1 MENSIEVPFTT
12 TSRSLNQ
19 LGVRNPPAA
28 SNNMKFECQKS
39 VNIICE
45 KTVRY
50 SFVSHLSA
58 ALSREGI
65 SVSVNDEDFQNQ
77 TVNDWAT
84 VSVVV
89 ISDLEKP
96 WFAKLTKVTERMD
109 NNGHLVV
116 SVIYG
121 VDPLNRGF
129 HLVRE
134 FLKARNIKA
143 HRSRSST
150 DTKHSDSE
158 LVEEIVGEVYEMLF
172 PTERIGIYSK
182 LLEIEDLLCKQPWGI
197 LRSMGLW
204 GIPGIGK
211 TTLARAVFDRMS
223 NDDYDAFCFIENFDE
238 AFLKKGLHGLVDE
251 KIGKVLKEKFGIN
264 SSYIMRPSLLKTK
277 LCDKTI
283 LVVLDDVRD
292 PLAAESFLGR
302 LECFGP
308 GSLIIMTSRDKNVF
322 PFC

>member
-143 HRSRSST
+143 HRSRLVTIISNYKLV
-150 DTKHSDSE
+150 DFLISD
-158 LVEEIVGEVYEMLF
+158 EML
-172 PTERIGIYSK
+172 I
-182 LLEIEDLLCKQPWGI
+182 I
-197 LRSMGLW
+197 L
-204 GIPGIGK
+204 
-211 TTLARAVFDRMS
+211 
-223 NDDYDAFCFIENFDE
+223 
-238 AFLKKGLHGLVDE
+238 
-251 KIGKVLKEKFGIN
+251 VLKIYVGNFIIWFTLLNKNTFNIR
-264 SSYIMRPSLLKTK
+264 IM
-277 LCDKTI
+277 D
-283 LVVLDDVRD
+283 
-292 PLAAESFLGR
+292 
-302 LECFGP
+302 
-308 GSLIIMTSRDKNVF
+308 
-322 PFC
+322 